1 MSAGPGCLWRLW
13 EDLCA
18 SSSSGSPMLPLTCG
32 SITLISA
39 SIFIWPSSLSLSAY
53 KFSLSYK
60 GHSHIG
66 VGPTLLQYNLIFIW
80 LHLQRAYFQIRLQ
93 SYVPVVMTSTK
104 FFFFS
109 IYFGVTQF
117 NPQYQTN
124 LFSAITRINIAQ
136 NLWRTDSDFL
146 EVFFVFCL
154 GSWYLSSQP
163 GTELR
168 SWQWKCQALT
178 TTLHRGSDLLVQFL
192 PWAFPDHTH
201 IWPPAKVM
209 HPGNGRR

>member
-104 FFFFS
+104 FFFS
-109 IYFGVTQF
+109 AYILEWHNSTHNTKLIYFLPLLELTLPRISGGLTVT
-117 NPQYQTN
+117 
-124 LFSAITRINIAQ
+124 S
-136 NLWRTDSDFL
+136 
-146 EVFFVFCL
+146 
-154 GSWYLSSQP
+154 
-163 GTELR
+163 
-168 SWQWKCQALT
+168 
-178 TTLHRGSDLLVQFL
+178 
-192 PWAFPDHTH
+192 
-201 IWPPAKVM
+201 
-209 HPGNGRR
+209 